1 MTIFKSSNPS
11 LWHLSKR
18 RGRPVYGTVHKIKE
32 TMDPLYL
39 NFHEHGK
46 MVLDVK
52 RLRTFREKLFYL
64 FGSPSAIAEKK
75 RRS

>member
-1 MTIFKSSNPS
+1 
-11 LWHLSKR
+11 
-18 RGRPVYGTVHKIKE
+18 
-32 TMDPLYL
+32 MDPLYL

-46 MVLDVK
+46 MVMDVK

-75 RRS
+75 RKS